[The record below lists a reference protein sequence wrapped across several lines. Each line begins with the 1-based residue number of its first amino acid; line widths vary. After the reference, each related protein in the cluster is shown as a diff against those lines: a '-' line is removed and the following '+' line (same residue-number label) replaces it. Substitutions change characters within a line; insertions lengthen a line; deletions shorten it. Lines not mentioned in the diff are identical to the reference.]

1 MQIYVQ
7 KLDGKTIIYGNMKNG
22 QLSTAA
28 AAAAGDWIFYAL

>member
-28 AAAAGDWIFYAL
+28 AAGDWIFYAL

>member
-28 AAAAGDWIFYAL
+28 AAAGDWIFYAL